1 MKQEEEDFPGWGLF
15 QAWHI
20 ISCSGLW
27 NECDI
32 LIMQERLAT
41 SQNFSSS
48 GHGLLLYIEKRKFP
62 AKWDYVVLTEI
73 LLSVKIRFTCIK

>member
-20 ISCSGLW
+20 SCSGLW

-32 LIMQERLAT
+32 LIMQERLDT

-48 GHGLLLYIEKRKFP
+48 GHGLLLYIEKKVP
-62 AKWDYVVLTEI
+62 
-73 LLSVKIRFTCIK
+73 SKIGLCCFDINSLIS